1 MDVEG
6 IAMSRGGRKA
16 DRSEPERRCIATG
29 ERGGK
34 AGLIRFVVDPEGRV
48 VPDLAEKLPGRGMWV
63 SAERAAVDKA
73 ARKGLFSRAAKRAV
87 KADPDLADQVS
98 ALLAARVVELLSLAR
113 KAGQAFAG
121 FEKVKAALETEEAIC
136 LLQAADGSVRER
148 SRLRP
153 PEGENTHFSDLTAA
167 EMGLAFGRD
176 RVIHAAP
183 VSGGLG
189 ARVRY
194 ESARLSGMGRNRD

>member
-1 MDVEG
+1 
-6 IAMSRGGRKA
+6 MSRGGRKVA
-16 DRSEPERRCIATG
+16 RSESERRCIATG
-29 ERGGK
+29 ERDGK

-63 SAERAAVDKA
+63 SADRGAVDKA

-87 KADPDLADQVS
+87 TADPDLADQVS
-98 ALLAARVVELLSLAR
+98 ELLVARVIEMLALAR
-113 KAGQAFAG
+113 KAGQALAG
-121 FEKVKAALETEEAIC
+121 FEKVKGALVSEQAIC
-136 LLQAADGSVRER
+136 LLQASDGSLRER
-148 SRLRP
+148 TRLRP
-153 PEGENTHFSDLTAA
+153 PEGENTHFCDLSAA
-167 EMGLAFGRD
+167 ELGLAFGRD

-189 ARVRY
+189 ARVGY